1 MRRWRVGLSVAG
13 IAFVLFGVF
22 RLVTN
27 VAVADLVAL
36 TLWLLTAVVIH
47 DGFLSPLLV
56 VIGVV
61 VARVPARAR
70 RYVQITLIVSGLLAV
85 IALPLIA
92 RRGSQPDVKA
102 LLLQDYALHFALL
115 VGGISALAL
124 VLYATR
130 VLRDR
135 HNGQR

>member
-27 VAVADLVAL
+27 VAGADLVAL
-36 TLWLLTAVVIH
+36 TLWLLAAVVIH